1 MSKFVKLTVV
11 TGPADNYGS
20 HDFTL
25 NADSILHFA
34 TTPIEDPSGNC
45 YCNITLKPEVA
56 KSVIDY
62 AESAIVAFDSPD
74 TLCVKNTYGDINK
87 QLGVE

>member
-1 MSKFVKLTVV
+1 MREVGSN
-11 TGPADNYGS
+11 ADDSFPS
-20 HDFTL
+20 HDFML

-34 TTPIEDPSGNC
+34 EAQSVMVGDVYST
-45 YCNITLKPEVA
+45 ITLKPEAA

-87 QLGVE
+87 QLAVIPAA